1 MKRIL
6 LLQTGGTIAMQIRR
20 DADGRLNNLPSDS
33 LEKYIPELSA
43 IADIECLDLFFK
55 DSSDMNPNDW
65 VTLAR
70 AIESNYDAYDGFVV
84 LHGTDT
90 MAYTASALSF
100 CFKNLTKPVIFTG
113 SQLPLSVIRSDA
125 GRNLINAVQM
135 ATLPFCEVAIC
146 FSDKILR
153 GNRSTKVSI
162 GDFTAFTSPNHPA
175 LAEIGID
182 IHVKHA
188 LRPSGNAMEC
198 YPAFSEELMVLQL
211 FPGIKPAR
219 YIPLLA
225 EQTRAVIISGYG
237 SGNFPSSGDY
247 SLIPFLEACMERN
260 IFMVMAS
267 QAVFD
272 AVDLEKYS
280 SGRIA
285 RELGVISSGD
295 MTIEAAV
302 TKMMYLLA
310 RYSSPYQI
318 RDAYVR
324 VLRGE
329 MTPVHTS

>member
-20 DADGRLNNLPSDS
+20 DPSGRLDNVPSDS
-33 LEKYIPELSA
+33 LKQHIPELSE
-43 IADIECLDLFFK
+43 IAHIDCLDLFFK
-55 DSSDMNPNDW
+55 DSSDLSPADW
-65 VTLAR
+65 VVLAR
-70 AIESNYDAYDGFVV
+70 AIEANYQQYDGFVV

-100 CFKNLTKPVIFTG
+100 CFKNLSKPVIFTG
-113 SQLPLSVIRSDA
+113 SQVPLSVIRSDA

-135 ATLPFCEVAIC
+135 ATLPFCEVALC

-153 GNRSTKVSI
+153 GNRSTKMSI
-162 GDFTAFTSPNHPA
+162 GDFTAFTSPNHPP

-198 YPAFSEELMVLQL
+198 YPVFSEELMVMRL
-211 FPGIKPAR
+211 FPGIKPSR
-219 YIPLLA
+219 YISLL
-225 EQTRAVIISGYG
+225 EESTRAVVISGYG
-237 SGNFPSSGDY
+237 SGNFPVSGEY
-247 SLIPFLEACMERN
+247 SLLPFLQACLERN

-280 SGRIA
+280 SGRMA
-285 RELGVISSGD
+285 RELGVLSAAD
-295 MTIEAAV
+295 MTMEAAI
-302 TKMMYLLA
+302 TKMMFLLG

-324 VLRGE
+324 SLRGE
-329 MTPVHTS
+329 LTIR

>member
-20 DADGRLNNLPSDS
+20 NEDGAMDNLPSDS
-33 LEKYIPELSA
+33 LKKHIPELSE
-43 IADIECLDLFFK
+43 IAQIQCLDLFFK
-55 DSSDMNPNDW
+55 DSSDLSPSDW
-65 VTLAR
+65 VVLAR
-70 AIESNYDAYDGFVV
+70 AIESNYQQFDGFVV

-100 CFKNLTKPVIFTG
+100 CFKHLAKPVIFTG
-113 SQLPLSVIRSDA
+113 SQVPLSVIRSDA

-146 FSDKILR
+146 FNDKILR
-153 GNRSTKVSI
+153 GNRSTKMSI
-162 GDFTAFTSPNHPA
+162 GDFTAFTSPNHPP

-188 LRPSGNAMEC
+188 LRPGGSAMEC
-198 YPAFSEELMVLQL
+198 YPVFSEELMVLRL
-211 FPGIKPAR
+211 FPGIKPSR
-219 YIPLLA
+219 YISLLNDN
-225 EQTRAVIISGYG
+225 TRAVIISGYG
-237 SGNFPSSGDY
+237 SGNFPVSGEH
-247 SLIPFLEACMERN
+247 SLLPFLEACLERN

-280 SGRIA
+280 SGRMA
-285 RELGVISSGD
+285 RERGVISAGD
-295 MTIEAAV
+295 MTMEAAI
-302 TKMMYLLA
+302 TKMMFLLG

-318 RDAYVR
+318 RDAYMR
-324 VLRGE
+324 SLRGE
-329 MTPVHTS
+329 LTIR